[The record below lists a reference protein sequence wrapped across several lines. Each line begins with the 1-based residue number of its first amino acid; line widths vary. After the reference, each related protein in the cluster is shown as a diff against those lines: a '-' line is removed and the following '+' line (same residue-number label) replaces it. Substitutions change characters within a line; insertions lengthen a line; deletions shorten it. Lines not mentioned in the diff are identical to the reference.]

1 MQQHFA
7 DEKDSA
13 THTKSMIRFFD
24 YQRTTN
30 ASDDP
35 VPPNFFCI
43 PYSIESECYRL
54 LRICQF
60 KSSGKKVKLIKKK
73 KDAEF
78 NTKFTKIVG
87 TKGKHKK
94 SLKVAQGKD
103 KKLYSNRDECISIK
117 IVFGPYS
124 CAGKMYEETR
134 KMVKEFLKN
143 CFGFEW
149 ENEYNEEKNFKQ
161 LDDFL
166 IAQESKLNVRIREE
180 VKKHMQHF
188 GLIKSSIEKILKQ
201 LEFLFDNDKKFK
213 FSWVPF
219 FKRGKSQCIDKTGF
233 IDLRDR
239 YHRNGFLLAFEYKQ
253 LYNIWKGS
261 DTKRRE
267 LKKEEARKKTEKLK
281 KERIEQKK
289 KEEEEK
295 RRKQKFVKKYTKEF
309 NAWLEVGYTTGKLS
323 KEFFEKSLANL
334 KSKVSGESKRNKKRK
349 RAASEDEMK
358 KKKRALI

>member
-1 MQQHFA
+1 MQQYFA

-13 THTKSMIRFFD
+13 THTKSMIRFFE
-24 YQRTTN
+24 YQRTN
-30 ASDDP
+30 VSDDP

-54 LRICQF
+54 LRIRQF

-73 KDAEF
+73 KDAEY
-78 NTKFTKIVG
+78 NTKFTKIEG

-124 CAGKMYEETR
+124 FAGKMYEETR
-134 KMVKEFLKN
+134 KMVKDFLKN

-149 ENEYNEEKNFKQ
+149 KNEYNEENNFKQ

-166 IAQESKLNVRIREE
+166 IAQESKLNVRIKEE
-180 VKKHMQHF
+180 AKKHMKHF

-233 IDLRDR
+233 MNLRDR
-239 YHRNGFLLAFEYKQ
+239 YRRNEFLLPFEYKQ
-253 LYNIWKGS
+253 LYNIWKENIF
-261 DTKRRE
+261 RLRQ
-267 LKKEEARKKTEKLK
+267 LKEEEARKKTEKL
-281 KERIEQKK
+281 ELSRIEQKK
-289 KEEEEK
+289 KEEQEK
-295 RRKQKFVKKYTKEF
+295 RKKEKFVKKYMKEF
-309 NAWLEVGYTTGKLS
+309 HAWMVVGYTEGKLS

-334 KSKVSGESKRNKKRK
+334 KSKVSGEFKRNKKRK
-349 RAASEDEMK
+349 RASEDEMK